1 MTFASFPMTSISSKA
16 HKIDFSYFLF
26 TVDATFLYY
35 VQSRN
40 LAEKISFP
48 AELVVPVRVTQT
60 LLVTYVHPNVYI
72 IKFGYFFE
80 ATDFLVIKG
89 KMHKKER

>member
-1 MTFASFPMTSISSKA
+1 MTSISSKA

-40 LAEKISFP
+40 LAEKISIP

-60 LLVTYVHPNVYI
+60 LLQS
-72 IKFGYFFE
+72 
-80 ATDFLVIKG
+80 
-89 KMHKKER
+89 KKVVSNYECRINAFVSDK

>member
-1 MTFASFPMTSISSKA
+1 MTLASFPMTSISSKA

-40 LAEKISFP
+40 LAEKISIP

-60 LLVTYVHPNVYI
+60 LYI
-72 IKFGYFFE
+72 INFIVLPRFQYIRLLRGLHMFAY
-80 ATDFLVIKG
+80 
-89 KMHKKER
+89 